1 MKNHI
6 TFLLG
11 FVLAFAN
18 VHAQEF
24 PKPKIASPETL
35 FYDYLDNEHISDPTK
50 FNGKVKKVVRTFKEY
65 DQSANTTTIEKI
77 NLFVNRNNVLE
88 KTVRRTYSFG
98 IEDYKEVTNHLE
110 EPKAEI
116 VKKGNQTIKK
126 IIKNE
131 PENNFYIENEFKGD
145 DQYMYE
151 NDRLIALYNNI
162 DSISYRYDAKD
173 RLISIRSLESLVAE
187 EYDENENLVAYWQY
201 DFEDKAFEK
210 IYYKNDLP
218 TRKVAYDKFGEVID
232 VYKKTYTY
240 SSNKLLEKF
249 QTEYKRYLFDYYDTS
264 IPIDKQKY
272 EEFPRVE
279 TNDSI
284 QMGTFQYSKT
294 NKITAYH
301 RTKGEEKETYTITYD
316 KNDRMYFVEGT
327 LVFYQKGKLVPLNIE
342 YEYLYD
348 EKGNP
353 SSIRS
358 YYYLGGEKLLHKE
371 TTFEIT
377 YYE

>member
-1 MKNHI
+1 M
-6 TFLLG
+6 
-11 FVLAFAN
+11 
-18 VHAQEF
+18 
-24 PKPKIASPETL
+24 
-35 FYDYLDNEHISDPTK
+35 
-50 FNGKVKKVVRTFKEY
+50 
-65 DQSANTTTIEKI
+65 
-77 NLFVNRNNVLE
+77 
-88 KTVRRTYSFG
+88 
-98 IEDYKEVTNHLE
+98 
-110 EPKAEI
+110 
-116 VKKGNQTIKK
+116 
-126 IIKNE
+126 
-131 PENNFYIENEFKGD
+131 
-145 DQYMYE
+145 
-151 NDRLIALYNNI
+151 
-162 DSISYRYDAKD
+162 
-173 RLISIRSLESLVAE
+173 
-187 EYDENENLVAYWQY
+187 
-201 DFEDKAFEK
+201 
-210 IYYKNDLP
+210 
-218 TRKVAYDKFGEVID
+218 
-232 VYKKTYTY
+232 
-240 SSNKLLEKF
+240 
-249 QTEYKRYLFDYYDTS
+249 FDYYDTS